1 MYIKYANIINIIDKI
16 IENFNN
22 FFSMIFFIVE
32 PKFPIRNAIK
42 KNLKPLVINETI
54 IKYIKLK
61 FTNPLV
67 IVKSLNGIGEN
78 PAIAN
83 KVIHAIVPPSEDI
96 LSFKNVTLS
105 TP

>member
-1 MYIKYANIINIIDKI
+1 M
-16 IENFNN
+16 ENFNN
-22 FFSMIFFIVE
+22 FFSKIFFIPE
-32 PKFPIRNAIK
+32 PKFPIRNAIA
-42 KNLKPLVINETI
+42 KNLKPLVIIETI
-54 IKYIKLK
+54 IKYSKLK

-96 LSFKNVTLS
+96 LSFKNDALS

>member
-1 MYIKYANIINIIDKI
+1 M
-16 IENFNN
+16 ENFNN
-22 FFSMIFFIVE
+22 FFSIIFFIVE

-42 KNLKPLVINETI
+42 KNLEPLVIKETI
-54 IKYIKLK
+54 IKYTILK
-61 FTNPLV
+61 CTNPLV

-83 KVIHAIVPPSEDI
+83 KVTQAIVPPSEDI
-96 LSFKNVTLS
+96 LSFKNDALS

>member
-1 MYIKYANIINIIDKI
+1 M
-16 IENFNN
+16 ENFNN
-22 FFSMIFFIVE
+22 FFSKIFFIVE

-42 KNLKPLVINETI
+42 KNLKPLVIIETI
-54 IKYIKLK
+54 IKYSKLK

-83 KVIHAIVPPSEDI
+83 KVIHATTPPSEDI
-96 LSFKNVTLS
+96 LSFKNDVLS
-105 TP
+105 KL

>member
-1 MYIKYANIINIIDKI
+1 MMSIIDKI

-22 FFSMIFFIVE
+22 FFSMIFFIVV
-32 PKFPIRNAIK
+32 PKFPIRKAIK
-42 KNLKPLVINETI
+42 KNLKPLVSNETI
-54 IKYIKLK
+54 IKYNKLK
-61 FTNPLV
+61 CTKPLV
-67 IVKSLNGIGEN
+67 MVKSLKGIGEN

-96 LSFKNVTLS
+96 LSFKNEVLS

>member
-1 MYIKYANIINIIDKI
+1 
-16 IENFNN
+16 
-22 FFSMIFFIVE
+22 MIFFIAE

-42 KNLKPLVINETI
+42 KNLNPLVINETI
-54 IKYIKLK
+54 IKYSKLK

-67 IVKSLNGIGEN
+67 IVKSLNGMGEN

-96 LSFKNVTLS
+96 LSLKNDVLS

>member
-1 MYIKYANIINIIDKI
+1 MDKI

-22 FFSMIFFIVE
+22 FFSMIFFIVD
-32 PKFPIRNAIK
+32 PKFPIKNEIK
-42 KNLKPLVINETI
+42 KNLEPLVINEI
-54 IKYIKLK
+54 ITKYSKLK
-61 FTNPLV
+61 CTKPLV

-83 KVIHAIVPPSEDI
+83 KVIHAIVPPSDDI
-96 LSFKNVTLS
+96 LSFKKDVLS

>member
-1 MYIKYANIINIIDKI
+1 
-16 IENFNN
+16 
-22 FFSMIFFIVE
+22 MIFFIVE

-42 KNLKPLVINETI
+42 KNLEPLVINETI
-54 IKYIKLK
+54 IKNSRLK

-67 IVKSLNGIGEN
+67 IVKSLKGIGEN

-96 LSFKNVTLS
+96 LSFKNAS
-105 TP
+105 FF

>member
-1 MYIKYANIINIIDKI
+1 MQL
-16 IENFNN
+16 
-22 FFSMIFFIVE
+22 
-32 PKFPIRNAIK
+32 K
-42 KNLKPLVINETI
+42 KNLKPLVIIETI
-54 IKYIKLK
+54 IKYSKLK

-83 KVIHAIVPPSEDI
+83 KVIHATTPPSEDI
-96 LSFKNVTLS
+96 LSFKNDVLS

>member
-1 MYIKYANIINIIDKI
+1 
-16 IENFNN
+16 
-22 FFSMIFFIVE
+22 MIFFIAD
-32 PKFPIRNAIK
+32 PKFPTRNAIK
-42 KNLKPLVINETI
+42 KNLEPLVINETI
-54 IKYIKLK
+54 IKYSKLK
-61 FTNPLV
+61 CTNPLV

-96 LSFKNVTLS
+96 LSFKNDTLS